1 MGGAKCL
8 RRNNH
13 EGVFTCQCP
22 PIIPCPPDLCYHN
35 LTVWLY
41 GEKPVTDEK
50 ADFKPEKARP
60 GRPAKSWED
69 KKRAVTVWLS
79 PDEIIVLDQ
88 LTKMR
93 GLNRSRLVASLITS
107 EKPDWNCQCD
117 SPAAKGRV
125 EGAYKTRLHKAK
137 LKMKDLTPAPVYIIR
152 APHLNRP
159 SFVPSGAMKE
169 CQTSR
174 ENRIIYGR
182 IWAVSEKA
190 LCFLSPMLDQS
201 SIYPDPEC
209 AAEGLELNRAW
220 LAGQLQKRIS
230 SGVTECY
237 FTDSDA
243 VADAAAEMEKLIE
256 QRTADG
262 YGVFGK

>member
-1 MGGAKCL
+1 M
-8 RRNNH
+8 
-13 EGVFTCQCP
+13 
-22 PIIPCPPDLCYHN
+22 
-35 LTVWLY
+35 
-41 GEKPVTDEK
+41 TDEISPAEEK
-50 ADFKPEKARP
+50 KARP
-60 GRPAKSWED
+60 GRPAKAWED

-79 PDEIIVLDQ
+79 PEEIIVLDL
-88 LTKMR
+88 LTKMH
-93 GLNRSRLVASLITS
+93 GLNRSRLVGSLLMS
-107 EKPDWNCQCD
+107 QRPDWNCSAE

-137 LKMKDLTPAPVYIIR
+137 QKMRDFSPAPVYIVR
-152 APHLNRP
+152 ARHLKQP